1 MCWGKPPTEAVA
13 IQRRSVN
20 KQGLPDKPGLVED
33 MHRAQIWNL
42 CSDRKDVRRNVKQ
55 NQGHRLQIKYP
66 IYSSAAKATI
76 SVSTKMTEIN
86 NKEEIW
92 IISWFLQVRRS
103 AKTKYHKD
111 LTKLEALFF
120 MLHSLF
126 HGLPPPF
133 SSSSVSDF
141 LSSLCNQVLLK
152 TILYAINYIKI
163 SKRSLLGKTK
173 QVRSPTIFSK
183 MLTKS

>member
-1 MCWGKPPTEAVA
+1 MCWGKPPTEAMA

-42 CSDRKDVRRNVKQ
+42 CSDRKDVTQK
-55 NQGHRLQIKYP
+55 QGHRLQIKYP
-66 IYSSAAKATI
+66 IYSSATKATI

-92 IISWFLQVRRS
+92 IISSFLQVRRS

-111 LTKLEALFF
+111 LTKLEDLFF
-120 MLHSLF
+120 MLHS
-126 HGLPPPF
+126 
-133 SSSSVSDF
+133 VA
-141 LSSLCNQVLLK
+141 
-152 TILYAINYIKI
+152 IL
-163 SKRSLLGKTK
+163 G
-173 QVRSPTIFSK
+173 
-183 MLTKS
+183 

>member
-1 MCWGKPPTEAVA
+1 
-13 IQRRSVN
+13 
-20 KQGLPDKPGLVED
+20 

-55 NQGHRLQIKYP
+55 KQGHRLSIKYP
-66 IYSSAAKATI
+66 IYPSAAKATI

-111 LTKLEALFF
+111 LTKLEALFLCYAVCF
-120 MLHSLF
+120 TASLLLSL
-126 HGLPPPF
+126 LP
-133 SSSSVSDF
+133 
-141 LSSLCNQVLLK
+141 LSKIFFPV
-152 TILYAINYIKI
+152 YAIKCC
-163 SKRSLLGKTK
+163 
-173 QVRSPTIFSK
+173 
-183 MLTKS
+183 

>member
-1 MCWGKPPTEAVA
+1 MLK
-13 IQRRSVN
+13 
-20 KQGLPDKPGLVED
+20 KQGHCLK
-33 MHRAQIWNL
+33 
-42 CSDRKDVRRNVKQ
+42 
-55 NQGHRLQIKYP
+55 IKYP
-66 IYSSAAKATI
+66 IYLSATKATI

-86 NKEEIW
+86 NNKEEIW
-92 IISWFLQVRRS
+92 IISSFLQVRRS

-133 SSSSVSDF
+133 SSSSISDF

-152 TILYAINYIKI
+152 NILYAINYIKI

-173 QVRSPTIFSK
+173 QIRSPTIFSK
-183 MLTKS
+183 MLTKC

>member
-55 NQGHRLQIKYP
+55 KQGHRLQIKYP
-66 IYSSAAKATI
+66 IYLSATKATI

-86 NKEEIW
+86 NNKEEIW
-92 IISWFLQVRRS
+92 IISSFLQVRRS

-120 MLHSLF
+120 MLRSVAILGRNKAVYVTASFLLSL
-126 HGLPPPF
+126 LPPFQIFFP
-133 SSSSVSDF
+133 V
-141 LSSLCNQVLLK
+141 
-152 TILYAINYIKI
+152 YAIKCC
-163 SKRSLLGKTK
+163 
-173 QVRSPTIFSK
+173 
-183 MLTKS
+183 

>member
-1 MCWGKPPTEAVA
+1 
-13 IQRRSVN
+13 
-20 KQGLPDKPGLVED
+20 
-33 MHRAQIWNL
+33 
-42 CSDRKDVRRNVKQ
+42 
-55 NQGHRLQIKYP
+55 
-66 IYSSAAKATI
+66 
-76 SVSTKMTEIN
+76 MTEIN

-92 IISWFLQVRRS
+92 ISSWFLQVRRS

-120 MLHSLF
+120 MLRSLF

-133 SSSSVSDF
+133 SASSVSDF

>member
-1 MCWGKPPTEAVA
+1 MCWGKPPTEAMA

-55 NQGHRLQIKYP
+55 KQGHRLQIKYP
-66 IYSSAAKATI
+66 IYSSASKATI

-111 LTKLEALFF
+111 LTKLEALFLCYAVYF
-120 MLHSLF
+120 TASLLLSL
-126 HGLPPPF
+126 LP
-133 SSSSVSDF
+133 
-141 LSSLCNQVLLK
+141 LSQIFFPV
-152 TILYAINYIKI
+152 YAIK
-163 SKRSLLGKTK
+163 
-173 QVRSPTIFSK
+173 FC
-183 MLTKS
+183 